1 MDPKILI
8 GTLTDRYFEC
18 LIMAGIRIE
27 LPEGMSAE
35 QFPMG
40 TSLRVVYTLEGDKR
54 IAASIQRSGETANTP
69 TG

>member
-1 MDPKILI
+1 VDPKILI
-8 GTLTDRYFEC
+8 GTLSDRYFEC

-27 LPEGMSAE
+27 LPEGMSA
-35 QFPMG
+35 MG

>member
-1 MDPKILI
+1 VDPKILI

-54 IAASIQRSGETANTP
+54 IAASIQWSGETAHTP